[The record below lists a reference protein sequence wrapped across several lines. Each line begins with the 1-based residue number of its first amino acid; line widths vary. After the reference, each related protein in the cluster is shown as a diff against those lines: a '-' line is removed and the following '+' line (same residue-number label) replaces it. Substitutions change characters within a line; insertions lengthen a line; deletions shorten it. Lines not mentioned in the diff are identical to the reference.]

1 MSFLRVRA
9 DVRGDISLKRGSS
22 ALSLGFRSHQRE
34 VITMSR
40 DNERLM
46 KAVDREI
53 EVDNKLDL
61 IGSIGASLFAVVFT
75 FGMFFLWLMG
85 VG

>member
-1 MSFLRVRA
+1 MC
-9 DVRGDISLKRGSS
+9 
-22 ALSLGFRSHQRE
+22 
-34 VITMSR
+34 R

-46 KAVDREI
+46 KGVDREI
-53 EVDNKLDL
+53 EVEDKLES
-61 IGSIGASLFAVVFT
+61 IGAVGASLFTVVFT

>member
-1 MSFLRVRA
+1 
-9 DVRGDISLKRGSS
+9 
-22 ALSLGFRSHQRE
+22 
-34 VITMSR
+34 MSR
-40 DNERLM
+40 DNERIM
-46 KAVDREI
+46 KGVDREI

-61 IGSIGASLFAVVFT
+61 IGSIGASMFAVVFT

>member
-1 MSFLRVRA
+1 MC
-9 DVRGDISLKRGSS
+9 I
-22 ALSLGFRSHQRE
+22 
-34 VITMSR
+34 

-46 KAVDREI
+46 KGVDREI

>member
-1 MSFLRVRA
+1 MA
-9 DVRGDISLKRGSS
+9 DAREDTSLKQESCVRNWI
-22 ALSLGFRSHQRE
+22 FRSYQKE
-34 VITMSR
+34 VIKMCR

-46 KAVDREI
+46 KGVDREI
-53 EVDNKLDL
+53 EVDDELDL
-61 IGSIGASLFAVVFT
+61 IGSIGASLFTVVFT

>member
-1 MSFLRVRA
+1 MC
-9 DVRGDISLKRGSS
+9 
-22 ALSLGFRSHQRE
+22 
-34 VITMSR
+34 R

-46 KAVDREI
+46 KGVDREI
-53 EVDNKLDL
+53 EVDDELDL

>member
-9 DVRGDISLKRGSS
+9 DAREDTSLKRGSS
-22 ALSLGFRSHQRE
+22 ALNLGFHSYQKE
-34 VITMSR
+34 VIKMCR

-46 KAVDREI
+46 KGVDREI
-53 EVDNKLDL
+53 EVDDKLDL
-61 IGSIGASLFAVVFT
+61 IGSIGASLFTVVFT

>member
-1 MSFLRVRA
+1 M
-9 DVRGDISLKRGSS
+9 
-22 ALSLGFRSHQRE
+22 GFHSYQRE

-46 KAVDREI
+46 KGVDREI

-75 FGMFFLWLMG
+75 FGMFAMWLMG

>member
-1 MSFLRVRA
+1 MC
-9 DVRGDISLKRGSS
+9 
-22 ALSLGFRSHQRE
+22 
-34 VITMSR
+34 R

-46 KAVDREI
+46 KGVDREI
-53 EVDNKLDL
+53 EVDDKLDL
-61 IGSIGASLFAVVFT
+61 IGAIGSSVFAVTFT

>member
-1 MSFLRVRA
+1 M
-9 DVRGDISLKRGSS
+9 
-22 ALSLGFRSHQRE
+22 GFRSYQRE

-46 KAVDREI
+46 KGVDRAI
-53 EVDNKLDL
+53 EVDDKLDL
-61 IGSIGASLFAVVFT
+61 IGSIGASAFTVVFT

>member
-1 MSFLRVRA
+1 
-9 DVRGDISLKRGSS
+9 
-22 ALSLGFRSHQRE
+22 
-34 VITMSR
+34 MSR

-61 IGSIGASLFAVVFT
+61 IGSIGASLFAVVFVY
-75 FGMFFLWLMG
+75 GMFFLYLIG

>member
-1 MSFLRVRA
+1 MC
-9 DVRGDISLKRGSS
+9 
-22 ALSLGFRSHQRE
+22 
-34 VITMSR
+34 R

-46 KAVDREI
+46 KGVEREI
-53 EVDNKLDL
+53 EVDDKLDT
-61 IGSIGASLFAVVFT
+61 IGAIGASLFTVVFT

>member
-1 MSFLRVRA
+1 M
-9 DVRGDISLKRGSS
+9 
-22 ALSLGFRSHQRE
+22 GFRSYQRE

-46 KAVDREI
+46 KVVDREI
-53 EVDNKLDL
+53 EVDDKLDL
-61 IGSIGASLFAVVFT
+61 IGSIGASLFTVVFT

>member
-1 MSFLRVRA
+1 MC
-9 DVRGDISLKRGSS
+9 
-22 ALSLGFRSHQRE
+22 RE
-34 VITMSR
+34 Y
-40 DNERLM
+40 ERIM
-46 KAVDREI
+46 KGMDREI

-75 FGMFFLWLMG
+75 FGMFAMWLMG

>member
-1 MSFLRVRA
+1 
-9 DVRGDISLKRGSS
+9 
-22 ALSLGFRSHQRE
+22 
-34 VITMSR
+34 MSR

-46 KAVDREI
+46 KGVDREI
-53 EVDNKLDL
+53 EVDDELDL

>member
-1 MSFLRVRA
+1 M
-9 DVRGDISLKRGSS
+9 
-22 ALSLGFRSHQRE
+22 GFHSYQRE

-40 DNERLM
+40 DNERIM
-46 KAVDREI
+46 KGVDRAI
-53 EVDNKLDL
+53 EVDDKLDL
-61 IGSIGASLFAVVFT
+61 IGSIGASLFTVVFT

>member
-1 MSFLRVRA
+1 M
-9 DVRGDISLKRGSS
+9 
-22 ALSLGFRSHQRE
+22 GFRSHQRE

>member
-1 MSFLRVRA
+1 
-9 DVRGDISLKRGSS
+9 
-22 ALSLGFRSHQRE
+22 
-34 VITMSR
+34 MSR

-46 KAVDREI
+46 KGVDREI
-53 EVDNKLDL
+53 EVEDKLEL
-61 IGSIGASLFAVVFT
+61 IGAIGASVFTVIFT

>member
-1 MSFLRVRA
+1 
-9 DVRGDISLKRGSS
+9 
-22 ALSLGFRSHQRE
+22 
-34 VITMSR
+34 MSR
-40 DNERLM
+40 ENERLM
-46 KAVDREI
+46 KGVDREI

-61 IGSIGASLFAVVFT
+61 IGSIGASLFTVTFT

>member
-1 MSFLRVRA
+1 MC
-9 DVRGDISLKRGSS
+9 
-22 ALSLGFRSHQRE
+22 RE
-34 VITMSR
+34 Y
-40 DNERLM
+40 ERIM
-46 KAVDREI
+46 KGMEREI

-61 IGSIGASLFAVVFT
+61 IGSIGASLFTVVFT

>member
-1 MSFLRVRA
+1 
-9 DVRGDISLKRGSS
+9 
-22 ALSLGFRSHQRE
+22 
-34 VITMSR
+34 MSR

-61 IGSIGASLFAVVFT
+61 IGSIGASLFAVVIT